1 MRARSPDPFPA
12 SGDEVDY
19 PPFSYQ
25 ATQNTPLFPTY
36 TVQNTPLFCKVVHSH
51 CNGLPLQA
59 DSDPRVY
66 KLIFMDIGLMNAVC
80 GLDRSAIDRMSETRL
95 VNDGAMAEQFVGQH
109 LQDLLADSPN
119 RELTY
124 WLREGRSS
132 NAEVDY
138 VAAFDG
144 RIVPIEVKAGASGAL
159 KSLHQFAAE
168 KEVCPTEATIR
179 SSSLDI
185 AAISSA
191 DPMVTR
197 RQSASP

>member
-1 MRARSPDPFPA
+1 MTATDCRWIGPYGVSRSSSPDT
-12 SGDEVDY
+12 GR
-19 PPFSYQ
+19 
-25 ATQNTPLFPTY
+25 
-36 TVQNTPLFCKVVHSH
+36 H
-51 CNGLPLQA
+51 C
-59 DSDPRVY
+59 
-66 KLIFMDIGLMNAVC
+66 
-80 GLDRSAIDRMSETRL
+80 
-95 VNDGAMAEQFVGQH
+95 
-109 LQDLLADSPN
+109 
-119 RELTY
+119 
-124 WLREGRSS
+124 
-132 NAEVDY
+132 AEVDY

-168 KEVCPTEATIR
+168 KEVCPTEATIW

>member
-1 MRARSPDPFPA
+1 
-12 SGDEVDY
+12 
-19 PPFSYQ
+19 
-25 ATQNTPLFPTY
+25 
-36 TVQNTPLFCKVVHSH
+36 
-51 CNGLPLQA
+51 
-59 DSDPRVY
+59 
-66 KLIFMDIGLMNAVC
+66 
-80 GLDRSAIDRMSETRL
+80 MSETRL
-95 VNDGAMAEQFVGQH
+95 VNEGAMAEQCVGQH
-109 LQDLLADSPN
+109 PQDLLADSPN

-132 NAEVDY
+132 NAEVDC

-159 KSLHQFAAE
+159 KSLHQFVAD
-168 KEVCPTEATIR
+168 KEVCPTEATIWF
-179 SSSLDI
+179 SSFDI